1 MKKLRLFFNPIKLG
15 IFALAFIAIFVF
27 STVRISN
34 YLAEKKSITI
44 VQNAKD
50 EIQTLEIQLN
60 EYKKEYEKVVNI
72 RDKYRSSIKE
82 IVDLLYNKDSHL
94 GVGMPE
100 YSEITETDEITLLTI
115 RNMVAG
121 MQDDQRLLTEV
132 KNYLTARQ
140 KFIDSFPFTWP
151 VARDGALDISSSFGF
166 RKDAFGKD
174 TINFHSGIDIGGEKG
189 ESVIAT
195 ADGVVKTTYM
205 GTLSGKLIILEHDNG
220 FETVYGHLHTI
231 DVRRGQKV
239 KRGQKI
245 GTMGSTGLSTDDHL
259 HYEVR
264 LNGVAI
270 DPMNLLGINY

>member
-1 MKKLRLFFNPIKLG
+1 MKKLRLLFNPIKLG
-15 IFALAFIAIFVF
+15 IFALAFIAVFVF
-27 STVRISN
+27 ATVRISN
-34 YLAEKKSITI
+34 YLAEKKSIVI

-121 MQDDQRLLTEV
+121 MQDDQRLLIEV
-132 KNYLTARQ
+132 KHYLTARQ
-140 KFIDSFPFTWP
+140 GFIDSFPFTWP
-151 VARDGALDISSSFGF
+151 VARDGALDISSGFGF

-174 TINFHSGIDIGGEKG
+174 TINFHGGIDIGGNKG

-195 ADGVVKTTYM
+195 ADGVVKVAVLSS
-205 GTLSGKLIILEHDNG
+205 LSGNIIILEHDNG
-220 FETVYGHLHTI
+220 FETIYGHLDTI
-231 DVRRGQKV
+231 QVKRGQKV
-239 KRGQKI
+239 KRGQRI
-245 GTMGSTGLSTDDHL
+245 GTLGSTGLSTDDHL
-259 HYEVR
+259 HYEIR
-264 LNGVAI
+264 LNSVAI
-270 DPMNLLGINY
+270 DPMNILGINY